1 MGLPAYE
8 MESDLKTLEDIGP
21 IYKPDLVIVGFY
33 ENDLGAPTFDYQ
45 PAWSANVKKLFS
57 T

>member
-33 ENDLGAPTFDYQ
+33 ENDLDAPTFDYQ
-45 PAWSANVKKLFS
+45 TA
-57 T
+57 